1 MAEIKIKN
9 VGPVREANLTLN
21 KVNVFMGPQS
31 SGKST
36 IAKIIS
42 YCTWIEKYV
51 ATSQLLD
58 EYNNNEKHF
67 KERLEK
73 YHKMNGY
80 FQSDSYISYKSNVV
94 EMEYKAKK
102 FSIKWKDRYAYK
114 RSKIS
119 YIPSERNIITLPE
132 VKKVEFGDTNIRSFL
147 FEWYDARRSHTKSK
161 KLSLLN
167 LGVNYYYNEKA
178 DEDYIIHQNGK
189 SYDILL
195 SDASS
200 GLQSITPLLAMID
213 YMILGVYN
221 QEETISF
228 DLKDR
233 RQRSSGILLE
243 ELLYK
248 KYFGDNYN
256 RSKEQ
261 LYEIREKIQ
270 KGDGQ
275 IDVLVEGIMN
285 VQKMLFTTHS
295 SQLIIEEPEQNLFP
309 ETQRDLIYYL
319 LEKCLDKKREHRLT
333 ITTHSPYILYALNNC
348 MMGAVI
354 SDKLSKNEKKGFLS
368 KNSWISPNEVN
379 IFQIKDGTLLS
390 IKNKKTGTVDKHYFN
405 GIMKEIMDE
414 YLKMLSFYA
423 GEENNEK

>member
-1 MAEIKIKN
+1 MAEIEIKN
-9 VGPVREANLTLN
+9 VGPIKEAKLTLN

-51 ATSQLLD
+51 ATSQSLD

-67 KERLEK
+67 KEHLEK

-80 FQSDSYISYKSNVV
+80 FQSDSYISYKSDVI
-94 EMEYKAKK
+94 EMEYNAKK

-119 YIPSERNIITLPE
+119 YIPSERNMITLPE

-147 FEWYDARRSHTKSK
+147 FEWYDARKMHTKSK
-161 KLSLLN
+161 ELSLLD
-167 LGVNYYYNEKA
+167 LKVNYYYNEKA

-189 SYDILL
+189 SYNILL

-200 GLQSITPLLAMID
+200 GLQSLTPLLTVID

-233 RQRSSGILLE
+233 RQKTLGILFE

-256 RSKEQ
+256 GSKEQ
-261 LYEIREKIQ
+261 RDEIQGKIQ
-270 KGDGQ
+270 NGDGQ
-275 IDVLVEGIMN
+275 IDTLVKVIMKI
-285 VQKMLFTTHS
+285 QKMLFTTHN

-319 LEKCLDKKREHRLT
+319 LEKCLDKEREHQLT

-348 MMGAVI
+348 IMGKLVKNKMANASKEEKIKCANSLINPKCVSIYEIHDGKLERIQQEDGLI
-354 SDKLSKNEKKGFLS
+354 SDNYFDKK
-368 KNSWISPNEVN
+368 
-379 IFQIKDGTLLS
+379 
-390 IKNKKTGTVDKHYFN
+390 
-405 GIMKEIMDE
+405 MKELMNDF
-414 YLKMLSFYA
+414 YVMLNYY
-423 GEENNEK
+423 G